1 MTSDGVKQR
10 RIGAFSMAPIGLGCM
25 SLSYAYGTPPAAEVA
40 QALLRRALDL
50 GVEHFDTA
58 ALYGYGANEELV
70 GQVLKPHRKKIFL
83 ASKCGIFRNAEGMRE
98 INGRPDVLKRT
109 CEDSLR
115 RLGTEVID
123 LYYLHRWDK
132 QVPIEESVGA
142 LADLLK
148 QGKIRGIGLSEVS
161 ADTLRKAHAEHPV
174 AAVQSEYSLWSRN
187 PEIKVL
193 EECRRLNVAFVAF
206 SPLARGFLTGKLRD
220 VSTLQ
225 PKDIRRQMPR
235 FEPDNYAANLSL
247 LDGYADIAAA
257 AGFSLAQLALA
268 WLLTRGEHVLPLIGT
283 TSIAHL
289 EENLGANN
297 VTLSPDILARLDR
310 LINQDTVRG
319 ARYMPST
326 QAEVDTEMFDTSA
339 A

>member
-1 MTSDGVKQR
+1 MSGDSVKPR
-10 RIGAFSMAPIGLGCM
+10 RIGTFSVAPIGLGCM

-40 QALLRRALDL
+40 HALLRRALDL

-83 ASKCGIFRNAEGMRE
+83 ASKCGIFRNAEGARE
-98 INGRPDVLKRT
+98 INGRPDILKRT
-109 CEDSLR
+109 CDDSLR

-142 LADLLK
+142 LADLMK

-161 ADTLRKAHAEHPV
+161 ADTLRRAHAEHPV

-193 EECRRLNVAFVAF
+193 EECRRLDVAFVAF

-220 VSTLQ
+220 LSTLQ

-235 FEPDNYAANLSL
+235 FEPDNYAANLLL
-247 LDGYADIAAA
+247 LDEYAQIAAA
-257 AGFSLAQLALA
+257 AGCSLAQLALA
-268 WLLTRGEHVLPLIGT
+268 WLLTRGDNVLPLIGT
-283 TSIAHL
+283 TSITHL

-297 VTLSPDILARLDR
+297 VTLSADILARLDK
-310 LINQDTVRG
+310 LINQHTVRG

-326 QAEVDTEMFDTSA
+326 QAEVDTEVFDERP
-339 A
+339 

>member
-1 MTSDGVKQR
+1 MSRDNVKPR
-10 RIGAFSMAPIGLGCM
+10 RVGDFSMAPIGLGCM
-25 SLSYAYGTPPAAEVA
+25 SLSYAYGTPPAAADA

-58 ALYGYGANEELV
+58 ALYGYGTNEELV
-70 GQVLKPHRKKIFL
+70 GPVLKPHRKKVFL
-83 ASKCGIFRNAEGMRE
+83 ASKCGIFRNADGARE

-109 CEDSLR
+109 CDDSLR

-132 QVPIEESVGA
+132 NVPVEESVGA
-142 LADLLK
+142 LADLLR
-148 QGKIRGIGLSEVS
+148 QGKIRSIGLSEVS
-161 ADTLRKAHAEHPV
+161 ADTLRRAHAEHPI

-187 PEIKVL
+187 PEIGVL
-193 EECRRLNVAFVAF
+193 EECRRLKVAFVAF

-220 VSTLQ
+220 VSTLHA
-225 PKDIRRQMPR
+225 KDIRRQMPR
-235 FEPDNYAANLSL
+235 FEPDTYAANLSL
-247 LDGYADIAAA
+247 LDGYAEIAAET
-257 AGFSLAQLALA
+257 GCSLAQLALA

-283 TSIAHL
+283 TRIEHL
-289 EENLGANN
+289 EEDLGGDDIR
-297 VTLSPDILARLDR
+297 LSPAALARLDA
-310 LINQDTVRG
+310 LINQHTVRG
-319 ARYMPST
+319 ARYMPAT